1 LAWKRKVEHKFE
13 HISDFIFDNRIKV
26 ILFVLAIIIALASQM
41 KHLTV
46 DTSTEGFLHKTDPLR
61 IQYDKFRDQFGR
73 DEKVLIAIQSEN
85 IFTMEFLEKLNKL
98 HKELENNV
106 PYIEDVN
113 SLINARNTRGTVD
126 SLIVDDLFEELPKD
140 AKALAFKK
148 QLAMANPL
156 FKDLLIDE
164 AGTITTIVID
174 TLTYTS
180 LGKDGKPLPKE
191 EDEFTEESEAF
202 GEEDEFSDTANE
214 TDKEIEKL
222 YLTDWENVQI
232 VNATNEIVKK
242 YQADDFDIL
251 VSGTAVINAELKAS
265 MTSDMQK
272 FIKLVL
278 LVIAIFLAILF
289 RRVSGVVLPLITVA
303 FTIVS
308 ALSLMALFGA
318 PITVV
323 TQILPSF
330 LLAVT
335 IGASIHLLSIFYKEF
350 NLNKDKKGALRYAM
364 GHSGLAIVMTSL
376 TTAAGLWSFSFSELA
391 PVADLGKFASAGVV
405 VGLLYTL
412 VLLPAVLSLIKMKP
426 KDIVMDGDVEKHTF
440 MDKILLKIAHISVTH
455 PKKIIAITTVIILVS
470 LSLASQLRFS
480 HKPIVWFD
488 ENHPVRLATD
498 IVDDKLKGSVTLEII
513 IDTQKEN
520 GLYEPEILNKIDS
533 FSNYIM
539 TIKSDKY
546 FVGKTLSIVDI
557 IKETN
562 KALNEN
568 KKEFYVIPQDKNLI
582 AQELLLFENSGSDD
596 LEDFVDSRFSKARI
610 TVKLPY
616 IDAMDYMVLLDVI
629 NKKIDEEF
637 KGVAQVTVTGISNLL
652 SRIMEAAI
660 TSSALSYILA
670 LTLITIMMLILIGNI
685 KIGLIS
691 MIPNIS
697 PILMMTTIMVI
708 FDMPLDMFTMLIGAI
723 AIGLAVDDTVHFM
736 HNFRRYELIHNDIDK
751 AVRLT
756 LLTTGRAMIVTTI
769 VLSFGFFVFMGASMS
784 NIFNFGLL
792 TGIAIVIAVLADFFL
807 VPAIMKVIVKNKR
820 DLK

>member
-1 LAWKRKVEHKFE
+1 MAWKKKVEHKFE

-26 ILFVLAIIIALASQM
+26 IVAVLAIVIAMASQM
-41 KHLTV
+41 KYLTV
-46 DTSTEGFLHKTDPLR
+46 DTSTEGFLHKEDPLR
-61 IQYDKFRDQFGR
+61 IEYDKFRNQFGR

-85 IFTMEFLEKLNKL
+85 IFTIKFLTKLNKL
-98 HKELENNV
+98 HKELENNL

-126 SLIVDDLFEELPKD
+126 SLIVDDLFEELPSD
-140 AKALAFKK
+140 QKALAFKK
-148 QLAMANPL
+148 KLAQNNPL
-156 FKDLLIDE
+156 FKNLIIDE

-174 TLTYTS
+174 TQTYTS
-180 LGKDGKPLPKE
+180 LDKDGKPLPKVE
-191 EDEFTEESEAF
+191 SEDDEFDDEEVESNLA
-202 GEEDEFSDTANE
+202 DDK
-214 TDKEIEKL
+214 DKEF
-222 YLTDWENVQI
+222 LTDWENVQI
-232 VNATNEIVKK
+232 VKKTNEIVAK
-242 YQADDFDIL
+242 YQADDFNIL

-265 MTSDMQK
+265 MTKDMQK
-272 FIKLVL
+272 FIKIVL
-278 LVIAIFLAILF
+278 LVIAFFLALLF
-289 RRVSGVVLPLITVA
+289 RRISGVVLPLITVA

-308 ALSLMALFGA
+308 ALSLMAMFGA

-335 IGASIHLLSIFYKEF
+335 IGASIHLLSIFFKQF
-350 NLNKDKKGALRYAM
+350 NLSKDKKASLRYAM

-391 PVADLGKFASAGVV
+391 PVADLGKFASAGVLI
-405 VGLLYTL
+405 GLLYTL
-412 VLLPAVLSLIKMKP
+412 VLLPAVLSLIKLKP
-426 KDIVMDGDVEKHTF
+426 KNILIENDEEVHTF
-440 MDKILLKIAHISVTH
+440 MDRLLIKIANISVAY
-455 PKKIIAITTVIILVS
+455 PKRIIAITTVIILVS
-470 LSLASQLRFS
+470 LAVASQLRFS
-480 HKPIVWFD
+480 HKPIIWFD
-488 ENHPVRLATD
+488 KDHQVRKATS

-513 IDTQKEN
+513 VDTKREN
-520 GLYEPEILNKIDS
+520 GLYEPEILNSIDN
-533 FSNYIM
+533 FSKEIM

-546 FVGKTLSIVDI
+546 FIGKTLSLVDI

-568 KKEFYVIPQDKNLI
+568 NKEAYIIPQNKNLI

-596 LEDFVDSRFSKARI
+596 LEDFVDSAFSKARI

-616 IDAMDYMVLLDVI
+616 IDAMDYVNLLKEI
-629 NKKIDEEF
+629 NTQIDKHF
-637 KGVAQVTVTGISNLL
+637 KGKAEVTVTGISNLL
-652 SRIMEAAI
+652 ARIMEAAI
-660 TSSALSYILA
+660 TSSAVSYAIA

-685 KIGLIS
+685 KIGLVS

-697 PILMMTTIMVI
+697 PILMMTTVMVI

-736 HNFRRYELIHNDIDK
+736 HNFRRYELLYNDIDK

-756 LLTTGRAMIVTTI
+756 LLTTGRAMVVTTI
-769 VLSFGFFVFMGASMS
+769 VLSFGFFVFMFASMS

-792 TGIAIVIAVLADFFL
+792 TGIAIIIAVLADFFL
-807 VPAIMKVIVKNKR
+807 VPALMKVMIHNRKDIK
-820 DLK
+820 

>member
-1 LAWKRKVEHKFE
+1 MAWKRKVEHKFE

-26 ILFVLAIIIALASQM
+26 ILFVLAIVIALASQM
-41 KHLTV
+41 KNLTV
-46 DTSTEGFLHKTDPLR
+46 DTTTEGFLHKTDPLR

-85 IFTMEFLEKLNKL
+85 IFTIKFLEKLNKL

-113 SLINARNTRGTVD
+113 SLINARNTRGTTD
-126 SLIVDDLFEELPKD
+126 SLIVDDLFEDLPKD
-140 AKALAFKK
+140 EKALAFKK
-148 QLAMANPL
+148 QLAQSNPL

-180 LGKDGKPLPKE
+180 LGKDGKPLPKN
-191 EDEFTEESEAF
+191 EDEFGEE
-202 GEEDEFSDTANE
+202 GQEDEFSDAPEQTTQTNE
-214 TDKEIEKL
+214 KE
-222 YLTDWENVQI
+222 YLSDWENVQV
-232 VNATNEIVKK
+232 VNATNEIVQK
-242 YQADDFDIL
+242 YQEDDFNIL
-251 VSGTAVINAELKAS
+251 VSGTAVINAEIKAS

-278 LVIAIFLAILF
+278 LVIAIFLALLF
-289 RRVSGVVLPLITVA
+289 RRISGVVLPLIMVA
-303 FTIVS
+303 LTIVS

-350 NLNKDKKGALRYAM
+350 NLNKDKKAALRYAM

-412 VLLPAVLSLIKMKP
+412 ILLPAVLSLIKIKP
-426 KDIVMDGDVEKHTF
+426 KDIIMDGDIEKHTL
-440 MDKILLKIAHISVTH
+440 MDRILLKIAHISVTH

-488 ENHPVRLATD
+488 ENHPVRLATN

-533 FSNYIM
+533 FSKYIV

-568 KKEFYVIPQDKNLI
+568 KKEFYTIPQDKNLI

-616 IDAMDYMVLLDVI
+616 LDAMDYTVMLAEI

-637 KGVAQVTVTGISNLL
+637 KGVAQVTVTGVSNLL
-652 SRIMEAAI
+652 ARIMEAAI
-660 TSSALSYILA
+660 TSSAISYVLA

-792 TGIAIVIAVLADFFL
+792 TGIAIIIAVLADFFL
-807 VPAIMKVIVKNKR
+807 VPAIMKVIIHNRNDIK
-820 DLK
+820 